1 MAKLKVDLCPMLESG
16 FASNVGAQENSHT
29 VK

>member
-16 FASNVGAQENSHT
+16 FASNVGAQENSRT